1 MSDISEKTTDFVRDL
16 SDAARQNPIAAT
28 LIGMGVVWLFAGG
41 RTVERAGDF
50 VRGAGFEHLPEA
62 ADRTWDVARSGLKS
76 GANSIGEGLASAR
89 DTVQDSAAAAFESA
103 GRFGREQANVV
114 SDYAR
119 SIPGAGAELLDTA
132 RSNLAELFRAQP
144 LALGA
149 IGLAIGAG
157 IAAALPPSEVESA
170 YLGETSD
177 TIKAKVTEFASE
189 QTDRAAKVAKDVM
202 GAVTEE
208 ARKQGLTVEDAKSAV
223 GEISAKVGRV
233 VESISDRVS
242 STKS

>member
-1 MSDISEKTTDFVRDL
+1 
-16 SDAARQNPIAAT
+16 
-28 LIGMGVVWLFAGG
+28 MGVVWLFAGG

-119 SIPGAGAELLDTA
+119 SIPGAGAEMLDTA
-132 RSNLAELFRAQP
+132 RSNLTDLFRAQP

-157 IAAALPPSEVESA
+157 IAAALPPSEVEAA

-177 TIKAKVTEFASE
+177 SVKAKAAEFAGE
-189 QTDRAAKVAKDVM
+189 QAARAATVAEGVI

-208 ARKQGLTVEDAKSAV
+208 ARRQGLTFEGAQSAV
-223 GEISAKVGRV
+223 SEISTKVGRV
-233 VESISDRVS
+233 LDATGKGISDRVS
-242 STKS
+242 PTGSS